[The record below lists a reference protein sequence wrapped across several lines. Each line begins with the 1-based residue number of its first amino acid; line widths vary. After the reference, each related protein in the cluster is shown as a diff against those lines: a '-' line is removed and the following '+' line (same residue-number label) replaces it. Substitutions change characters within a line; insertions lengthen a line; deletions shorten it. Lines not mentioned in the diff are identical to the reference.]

1 MKRFC
6 GLKYS
11 RQGLVYIVTGTLLL
25 LGVLGILN
33 WHFAWIIISIGLIA
47 YGLML
52 SGADDIIKY
61 KAPRK
66 K

>member
-1 MKRFC
+1 MKQFC

-11 RQGLVYIVTGTLLL
+11 RQGLVYIITGTLVL
-25 LGVLGILN
+25 LGTLGILN
-33 WHFAWIIISIGLIA
+33 WRFAWIIIAIGLIA

-52 SGADDIIKY
+52 SGAEEVIKI
-61 KAPRK
+61 KIPRK

>member
-1 MKRFC
+1 M

-11 RQGLVYIVTGTLLL
+11 RQGLVYIIAGTLLL

-33 WHFAWIIISIGLIA
+33 WNFTWIIVSLGLIV

-52 SGADDIIKY
+52 SGADDLIKCTGS
-61 KAPRK
+61 RK
-66 K
+66 KK

>member
-1 MKRFC
+1 M

-11 RQGLVYIVTGTLLL
+11 RQGLIYIIAGSLLL
-25 LGVLGILN
+25 LGTLGILN
-33 WHFAWIIISIGLIA
+33 WNFAWIIIAIGLVV

-52 SGADDIIKY
+52 SGADTIIKM
-61 KAPRK
+61 PRK

>member
-1 MKRFC
+1 MKDFM

-11 RQGLVYIVTGTLLL
+11 RQGLVYIIAGTLLL

-33 WHFAWIIISIGLIA
+33 WNFAWIIIAIGMIA

-52 SGADDIIKY
+52 SGADDMIKI
-61 KAPRK
+61 KTSRK

>member
-1 MKRFC
+1 MKNFM

-11 RQGLVYIVTGTLLL
+11 GQGIVYIVAGTLLL

-33 WHFAWIIISIGLIA
+33 WNFAWIIIAIGLIV

-52 SGADDIIKY
+52 SGADNIIKY
-61 KAPRK
+61 KTQRK